1 MKRAVIMFF
10 AILTSSV
17 LALAQTG
24 GWKVDKAHSSVG
36 FTVKHLVISE
46 VSGNFKEYDIT
57 VTSEKEDFTDA
68 AFEATINVASVNT
81 DNTNRDNHLKSDDF
95 FNADNFPVIKFKSD
109 SVQKVGD
116 KNYKI
121 IGDLTIRNVTKK
133 VIFDATLNG
142 ILKTQRGSIAAWK
155 ATTTVNRFDYNLKWS
170 RTTEM
175 GGLIAGD
182 NVTLTLVIEL
192 RK

>member
-1 MKRAVIMFF
+1 MFF